1 MKNRLDYF
9 KRPIPQAEGFSPY
22 RFPGPVV
29 HLPVTVA
36 FLLLGVYLCADFR
49 LLYPL
54 VVVYLI
60 MGLYVGRDLAVYAH
74 YNPLILLAMI
84 VLLGLGCGFS
94 RQIRDILVSFK
105 SDLGDSGFVGLSVG
119 LTVVAVVLFLLR
131 VRHLSRPNE

>member
-1 MKNRLDYF
+1 MKTLLDYF

-49 LLYPL
+49 LLCPL

-60 MGLYVGRDLAVYAH
+60 MGLYVGRDVAIYAH
-74 YNPLILLAMI
+74 FNPLILLAMI

-94 RQIRDILVSFK
+94 RQIRDALAAVK
-105 SDLGDSGFVGLSVG
+105 SDVGEGFVGVSIG
-119 LTVVAVVLFLLR
+119 FTAVAIVLFLLH
-131 VRHLSRPNE
+131 VRRLSKPSE